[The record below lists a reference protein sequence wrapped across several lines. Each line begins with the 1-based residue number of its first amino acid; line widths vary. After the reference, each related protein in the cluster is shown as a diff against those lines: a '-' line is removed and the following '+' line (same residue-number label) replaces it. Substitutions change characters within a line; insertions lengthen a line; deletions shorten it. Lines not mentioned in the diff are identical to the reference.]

1 MSSRAITNDNQI
13 RPSLRRRIP
22 HALLLRAPIYCSIDD
37 DLRSHLVGPKSNR
50 LFKTLTTPLNPEKM
64 ISPSRG
70 KNKAPSEVPFVGRR
84 GP

>member
-1 MSSRAITNDNQI
+1 MASANNYQTRL
-13 RPSLRRRIP
+13 SLRRRIP
-22 HALLLRAPIYCSIDD
+22 HALLLRVHIYYSIDD
-37 DLRSHLVGPKSNR
+37 DLRSRLVGPESNR